1 MSSKYPPV
9 KNSAYTFRVYLF
21 AQDDN
26 QIQQTVTLAAGDFQ
40 SSGDGGAFGNLA
52 TLPSESPAGSGQI
65 LVSLSAGE
73 MNYDEVTVRA
83 IDAAGAE
90 WHSAAWVI
98 HTAAQTL
105 DTMDANIDAA
115 LADTNELQTDWAN
128 GGRLDVILDAR
139 ASQTT
144 ADDILTDTGTDGVVV
159 APRTIEG
166 GLDEIEALRLIL
178 AALVGK
184 ATGGGTATVTF
195 RNIGDTKDRIILTV
209 DSSGNRS
216 AVTLDAS

>member
-83 IDAAGAE
+83 IDASGAE
-90 WHSAAWVI
+90 WHSAAFVI
-98 HTAAQTL
+98 HTAAQTF
-105 DTMDANIDAA
+105 DTMDTNIDSV
-115 LADTNELQTDWAN
+115 LA
-128 GGRLDVILDAR
+128 
-139 ASQTT
+139 
-144 ADDILTDTGTDGVVV
+144 DTGTDGVVV
-159 APRTIEG
+159 APRTVEG
-166 GLDEIEALRLIL
+166 ALDEIEALRLML

-184 ATGGGTATVTF
+184 ASGGGTATITF
-195 RNIGDTKDRIILTV
+195 RDTGDSKDRIILTV